1 MHIELSRDEIAQVIR
16 HHLGTPM
23 VPADDVQEAVGL
35 LADQLLDQSR
45 CLLEERPETAF
56 GRRLSRWRRRLL
68 AGRDWCEPLPDD
80 DAQRSPTRLY
90 VRLARRVRDRAIA
103 PVSVSS
109 VSSCSNSP
117 CPKNNPGKES

>member
-1 MHIELSRDEIAQVIR
+1 M
-16 HHLGTPM
+16 
-23 VPADDVQEAVGL
+23 
-35 LADQLLDQSR
+35 LLDLTSLHAILLQSR